1 MKTNKWDIWW
11 ATVKFEDDPSK
22 QKNRPVLVISETEMY
37 ILSFKITGHSAREDY
52 AGEYE
57 IRYWQEAGLTK
68 PSTIRFE
75 KRIRLKPEDVTAKIG
90 ELHPADR
97 AAFQYIMTRILRE
110 L

>member
-1 MKTNKWDIWW
+1 M
-11 ATVKFEDDPSK
+11 KFEDDPTK
-22 QKNRPVLVISETEMY
+22 QKKRPVLVISETEMY

-52 AGEYE
+52 TGEYE
-57 IRYWQEAGLTK
+57 IHHWQEAGLTK

-75 KRIRLKPEDVTAKIG
+75 KRIRLKPEDVIEKIG

-97 AAFQYIMTRILRE
+97 AVFQCIISRIMRE